1 MSEFSSYQEMAEE
14 AGKYERELEV
24 WLSDHGLGSKKPWP
38 DHLIASKAKRLEWVR
53 KCKEIFERGA
63 EKDRNSKG

>member
-1 MSEFSSYQEMAEE
+1 MSEFSNYAEMSAEAE
-14 AGKYERELEV
+14 KYERELEV
-24 WLSDHGLGSKKPWP
+24 WHSDHGVGSKKPWP

-53 KCKEIFERGA
+53 KAREIFERGA